1 VVEVRRTVNPEGV
14 ESELSDTK
22 MSTYTQILYHIVF
35 STKNRERTLSADRRP
50 ELYKYIW
57 GVIQNK
63 DSHLYRING
72 VEDHIHILSSL
83 HPSSALSDFV
93 KDIKV
98 SSSSWIKNHQVFSH
112 FTHWQDGYGAFSLS
126 IKEKDALIEYI
137 KDQEEHHRQ
146 VLFQEEFKKLL
157 TDAGIDFDE
166 RYLVCQSVRPLQ
178 GRWELRRDHGFRF
191 GAVAPYFTRGYSH
204 LTALGVRRNNFY
216 ESL

>member
-14 ESELSDTK
+14 ESEVSDRT

-35 STKNRERTLSADRRP
+35 STKNRETTLSADRRP

-83 HPSSALSDFV
+83 HPSLALSDFV

-112 FTHWQDGYGAFSLS
+112 FTHWQDGYGAFTLS

-146 VLFQEEFKKLL
+146 VVFQEELKKLL
-157 TDAGIDFDE
+157 EDAGIEFDE
-166 RYLVCQSVRPLQ
+166 RFLV
-178 GRWELRRDHGFRF
+178 
-191 GAVAPYFTRGYSH
+191 
-204 LTALGVRRNNFY
+204 
-216 ESL
+216 